1 MPFHRVRFFHR
12 PLGIR
17 PAGAKKRGHIS
28 STKGSALKRLA
39 LLLSAIAA
47 FAFPAA
53 AHAAQPAPQASAPA
67 AAAHAP
73 SPNSNLMPYAKFT
86 DGATAQRGL
95 FTIWRKD
102 GNVFLELK
110 PDQFDTDFVELG
122 VPINGIG
129 SGGLFSGITDLQ
141 NCRILRFV
149 KQDNRVALLFPTT
162 RFLARPNSPEYNAV
176 MAGTANS
183 VAGVAKVVS
192 VDDATGDVV
201 FDASSLLQDIT
212 DVADA
217 LTDLNGGRQLNPMGS
232 YRLDQQQTYF
242 GTTKAFPDNIVIVAN
257 QTFSTM
263 NPQYID
269 AVPDAHNLQIQLQY
283 NIAALP
289 KDDGYMP
296 RYYDDRVGYF
306 VNAHDDFSSDN
317 TFDKTADYIV
327 RFNLQPSDPTKRVS
341 PAKQPVVYYLSN
353 TIPTRYRP
361 AIRKALLTWNKA
373 FLPLGISDAVVVKD
387 QPNDPNFDPDDIRYN
402 VIRWLTEEQG
412 GFAEA
417 QLLYNP
423 YTGEMI
429 KSGVVIDSDL
439 MRFGKFDY
447 PERVQGLSDLKSL
460 KAQIARDYL
469 DGERAQFSYGMAA
482 LSLMSGANGY
492 YVPDKFANEFLESIV
507 LHESG
512 HDFGLRHN
520 YIGSEA
526 YTAAQLRS
534 PSFTQRYGTASSVME
549 YAPMNLWPKG
559 HGQGEY
565 FQTVLGPYDYYVIHW
580 GYARIPGAR
589 TPDQERSTLSRWASQ
604 WSNPQLS
611 WSSDEDTDWYSGAA
625 IDPRNQQWDLTNDNI
640 GWCQTQMQMA
650 HKMIDKVDRRFPRTE
665 GSYDDLRQAFGGLIR
680 QDGNCAQIVGRY
692 IGGEY
697 VSRARRGDPH
707 AALPLSPIPKS
718 VQQRAFKVLESN
730 LFSADA
736 WNFSPNLLRQSVT
749 QYLYDDWNGNLGA
762 RHDIAIEQLAS
773 RYQMLA
779 MVRMFAP
786 VTLQRLDDMQNKYG
800 QGKTMDLG
808 DLFTWMQSAV
818 YNDVSHPKGGNIP
831 LVRRNLQ
838 RNYAAILSQLAAQ
851 SLPNVPQDAQALARY
866 ELRALDGQIR
876 TSLRNN
882 NLDLMTKAHLASL
895 DDDVQRTLHS
905 QATIAAGKM

>member
-1 MPFHRVRFFHR
+1 V
-12 PLGIR
+12 L
-17 PAGAKKRGHIS
+17 
-28 STKGSALKRLA
+28 
-39 LLLSAIAA
+39 AA
-47 FAFPAA
+47 FVFTAA
-53 AHAAQPAPQASAPA
+53 AASAQPAPQASASPA
-67 AAAHAP
+67 ATASHAP
-73 SPNSNLMPYAKFT
+73 ASSSLVPYAKFI

-102 GNVFLELK
+102 GNVAIELR
-110 PDQFDTDFVELG
+110 PDQFNTDFVELG

-129 SGGLFSGITDLQ
+129 SGGIFSGITDLQ

-149 KQDNRVALLFPTT
+149 KQDNRVAILFPTT
-162 RFLARPNSPEYNAV
+162 RFLAAPNSPEANAV
-176 MAGTANS
+176 QVGTAPT
-183 VAGVAKVVS
+183 VAGVAKVLS

-201 FDASSLLQDIT
+201 IDASPLLQDIT

-217 LTDLNGGRQLNPMGS
+217 LTDLNGGHTLNPMGS
-232 YRLDQQQTYF
+232 YRLDSQNSYF
-242 GTTKAFPDNIVIVAN
+242 GTTKAFPDNVVIVAE

-269 AVPDAHNLQIQLQY
+269 AVPDGRNIQIQLQY

-306 VNAHDDFSSDN
+306 VNAHADFSSDN
-317 TFDKTADYIV
+317 TFNKDANYIV
-327 RFNLQPSDPTKRVS
+327 RWNVQPSDATKRVS
-341 PAKQPVVYYLSN
+341 PAKQPIVYYLSN
-353 TIPTRYRP
+353 TIPVRYRP

-373 FLPLGISDAVVVKD
+373 FLPLGVSNAVEVRD
-387 QPNDPNFDPDDIRYN
+387 QPSDPTWDPDDIRYN

-423 YTGEMI
+423 YTGEML

-439 MRFGKFDY
+439 MRFGKFQY
-447 PERVQGLSDLKSL
+447 PMLVQSIGDGASLKS
-460 KAQIARDYL
+460 RMMTDYV

-482 LSLMSGANGY
+482 LSIMNGQDGY
-492 YVPDKFANEFLESIV
+492 YVPDKFANEYLESIV

-534 PSFTQRYGTASSVME
+534 PSFTQRYGVATSVME
-549 YAPMNLWPKG
+549 YSPINIWPKG

-589 TPDQERSTLSRWASQ
+589 NPDQERSILSRWASQ
-604 WSNPQLS
+604 WSNPQYS
-611 WSSDEDTDWYSGAA
+611 WSSDEDTSWFTGEAV
-625 IDPRNQQWDLTNDNI
+625 DPRNQQWDLTGDNI
-640 GWCQTQMQMA
+640 GWCETQMKFEHDLIA
-650 HKMIDKVDRRFPRTE
+650 KVDRRFPRTQ
-665 GSYDDLRQAFGGLIR
+665 GSFDDLRTAFGSLVGESGR
-680 QDGNCAQIVGRY
+680 CAQVVGRY

-697 VSRARRGDPH
+697 VSRAKRGDPH
-707 AALPLSPIPKS
+707 AALPLSAIPKS
-718 VQQRAFKVLESN
+718 VQQRAFKVLEAN

-736 WNFSPNLLRQSVT
+736 WNFSPALLRQTVT
-749 QYLYDDWNGNLGA
+749 QFRYDDWNGNFSP
-762 RHDIAIEQLAS
+762 RHDIAVEQVAA
-773 RYQMLA
+773 RYQMLTLA
-779 MVRMFAP
+779 RIFAP
-786 VTLQRLDDMQNKYG
+786 VTLQRLDDMQFKYG
-800 QGKTMDLG
+800 QGKTMDIT

-818 YNDVSHPKGGNIP
+818 YGDVSHPKSGNIP

-838 RNYAAILSQLAAQ
+838 RNYASILSQLAAQ
-851 SLPNVPQDAQALARY
+851 SAPSIPQDAQALARY
-866 ELRALDGQIR
+866 ELKALDSQIR
-876 TSLRNN
+876 QSLNAN
-882 NLDLMTKAHLASL
+882 NLDLITKAHLASL

-905 QATIAAGKM
+905 QAVIPAGRM